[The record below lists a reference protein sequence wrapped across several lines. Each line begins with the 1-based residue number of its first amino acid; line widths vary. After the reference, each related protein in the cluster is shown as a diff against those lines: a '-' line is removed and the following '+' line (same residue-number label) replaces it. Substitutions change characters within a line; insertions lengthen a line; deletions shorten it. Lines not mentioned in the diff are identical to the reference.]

1 MPKRSPSAATRELLL
16 AGDIGGTHARL
27 RLYDRSQRVVDE
39 AVFPSRKA
47 PSLAVIVRRYLASQK
62 ARVSTAVLGIA
73 GPVVGGVVRATNLP
87 WTADERHLAR
97 DLDIPRVRLV
107 NDLAAL
113 AVGCTRLGRTSK
125 VILARGRA
133 VDGANM
139 AVIAAGTGLGEALLI
154 WDGTK
159 FLPCATEGG
168 HSDYGPNSPLELD
181 LWTYLHHSTRGRHVS
196 NEDVVS
202 GPGLGRMYDFF
213 AARAPERDAREGQ
226 SRETRAVARRLASGD
241 RNAAITEL
249 GLANKSD
256 AAARAVDL
264 FASIYG
270 AEAGNLVLR
279 GLALG
284 GLFVCGGIAAR
295 IVPAKKPVFL
305 AAMRNKGR
313 MAKLLSAVPV
323 TLVDDPFVGLIGA
336 GHLAARLAAE

>member
-1 MPKRSPSAATRELLL
+1 MPKRPRELLL

-27 RLYDRSQRVVDE
+27 RLYDGAQRVVHE
-39 AVFPSRKA
+39 QVFSSKKT
-47 PSLAVIVRRYLASQK
+47 PSLGVILRGYLTSQK
-62 ARVSTAVLGIA
+62 ARVAAAVLGIA

-87 WTADERHLAR
+87 WTADEKRLAR

-113 AVGCTRLGRTSK
+113 AVGCTRVARASK
-125 VILARGRA
+125 TTIAKGRA
-133 VDGANM
+133 VADANM

-154 WDGTK
+154 WDGKRLIPT
-159 FLPCATEGG
+159 ATEGG
-168 HSDYGPNSPLELD
+168 HADFGPTSDLEIHLLEHLLRRD
-181 LWTYLHHSTRGRHVS
+181 RGGHVS
-196 NEDVVS
+196 NEDVLS

-213 AARAPERDAREGQ
+213 VEHMGPRALAREKA
-226 SRETRAVARRLASGD
+226 TIAPRLASGD
-241 RNAAITEL
+241 RNATITEL
-249 GLANKSD
+249 GLSRESP
-256 AAARAVDL
+256 AATRALDL
-264 FASIYG
+264 FASVYG

-295 IVPAKKPVFL
+295 IVPAKKAVFL

-313 MAKLLSAVPV
+313 MSKLMAQVPV
-323 TLVDDPFVGLIGA
+323 TLVEDKFVGLVGA